1 MFSKR
6 TNWQR
11 EENAYTRTLHRH
23 RASGK
28 AILDLTV
35 SNPTACGFQ
44 YDEATILAALSD
56 SAAFRYD
63 PEPKGLPKAREAV
76 IEYYRTK
83 NRHASLNL
91 ERLILTTGTSEA
103 YSFLF
108 RLLCE
113 PGDEVVIAQP
123 SYPLFEFLATIHD
136 VKLRPFRL
144 VYDHGWQIDFAAL
157 TRAISSLTRAVVVVH
172 PNNPTGHFVSS
183 SEAEQLQKLCLE
195 RELALVV
202 DEVFL
207 DYKMPTADTRQK
219 RGSFVF
225 DAQALTFVVSGLSKI
240 AGLPQMKIGWI
251 AAGGPHTPVREAIA
265 RLEIVADTYLSLNAP
280 VQHALPTLLAQRGVM
295 QPQIMRRIEENLR
308 ALDAELGRQNLVTRL
323 QFEAGWCAV
332 LRVPAVQSDEQL
344 AIRLLEDY
352 SVLVHPGHFYDFP
365 DDGYLVVSLLTLA
378 VEFVEGIRGITK
390 CVTASDRENVGSRET
405 KKSR

>member
-1 MFSKR
+1 MFAKR
-6 TNWQR
+6 TNWPL
-11 EENAYTRTLHRH
+11 EENAYTRALRRH
-23 RASGK
+23 RAGGK
-28 AILDLTV
+28 PILDLTV

-44 YDEATILAALSD
+44 YDEHAILAALTAP
-56 SAAFRYD
+56 AALRYD
-63 PEPKGLPKAREAV
+63 PEPKGLLQARAAVAQYYHEKNSEA
-76 IEYYRTK
+76 
-83 NRHASLNL
+83 HLDL
-91 ERLILTTGTSEA
+91 EHLILTTGTSEA

-144 VYDHGWQIDFAAL
+144 VYDHGWQIDFVAL
-157 TRAISSLTRAVVVVH
+157 SKAISSRTRAIVLVH
-172 PNNPTGHFVSS
+172 PNNPTGHFVAR
-183 SEAEQLQKLCLE
+183 SEAEQLQKLCVE

-207 DYKMPTADTRQK
+207 DYKISAGDARHK
-219 RGSFVF
+219 CGSFAF
-225 DAQALTFVVSGLSKI
+225 DAGVLAFVVSGLSKI

-251 AAGGPHTPVREAIA
+251 AAAGPDALVREAIA
-265 RLEIVADTYLSLNAP
+265 RLEVIADTYLSLNAP
-280 VQHALPTLLAQRGVM
+280 IQHALPTLLAQRGVM

-308 ALDAELGRQNLVTRL
+308 KLDEELRPQNLVSRL
-323 QFEAGWCAV
+323 EFEGGWCAV
-332 LRVPAVQSDEQL
+332 LRVPVLQSDEEL

-365 DDGYLVVSLLTLA
+365 DDGYLVVSLLTPA
-378 VEFVEGIRGITK
+378 GEFREGIRGIMK
-390 CVTASDRENVGSRET
+390 FVDASKWGKTSVAE
-405 KKSR
+405 K